1 MPQAGIFQ
9 ILEGTAV
16 APCDFSLSVSA
27 RRCSPVPSAALL
39 SPRLSLT
46 SIALRAP
53 SLSFHKCPGTQ
64 VERVELRGTADIS
77 RRPRHFPACRS
88 LRERIRP
95 DGRVRVRRG
104 AGGTGRVL
112 PGLQPAD
119 LGSCRSSGKAFT
131 SVRDTNAPALMQRI
145 ELP

>member
-16 APCDFSLSVSA
+16 APCGFSLSVSA

-53 SLSFHKCPGTQ
+53 LLSFHKCPGTQ

-77 RRPRHFPACRS
+77 RRPRNSRLAGLFGSAFG
-88 LRERIRP
+88 LMGVYVY
-95 DGRVRVRRG
+95 DGELVARDGFFQGYSRLTWAVV
-104 AGGTGRVL
+104 ALQVKHLL
-112 PGLQPAD
+112 PYM
-119 LGSCRSSGKAFT
+119 T
-131 SVRDTNAPALMQRI
+131 LMHP
-145 ELP
+145 L